1 MTWKREG
8 GGKDGRGKAGP
19 KAPLQV
25 KVETQARNMGKVN
38 VGVSWE
44 PKGAKLDFRNQFH
57 DVRDLLSKSLPELEK
72 SLALMEFRVTAWS
85 YEMLPND
92 APAIP
97 DPGWTRP
104 ASLSDGN
111 NLDLLG

>member
-1 MTWKREG
+1 
-8 GGKDGRGKAGP
+8 
-19 KAPLQV
+19 LQV
-25 KVETQARNMGKVN
+25 KVETQARNMAKVN

-57 DVRDLLSKSLPELEK
+57 DVCASCCPNPCPSWREL
-72 SLALMEFRVTAWS
+72 AADGVPGDAWS

-92 APAIP
+92 APAIRIRM
-97 DPGWTRP
+97 TRP

-111 NLDLLG
+111 NLDLLDEHPVPS